1 MTQPVNSE
9 KVFGLIDE
17 KRILTME
24 LDVVS
29 TPSHTFEEH
38 KLADYFANVLSDIGL
53 EVEMMDVE
61 HPSIKGKT
69 SRQPIARLT
78 GTGGGPSLMFNGHM
92 DTIEILSGWTV
103 DPYGRTFKD
112 GWIWGVGAHDDKGG
126 LVAAICGIEAIVRS
140 GARLKGDIVICPVVA
155 HKIGGVGTR
164 AALKKGI
171 KADCCINIEH
181 STNTIATTIVGVV
194 QIKITTRNKGLFFRY
209 SDEAKAAYFNA
220 VEQQAEFMR
229 RLGPS
234 ITPQGPDSWLTFTP
248 NVDLPGFP
256 MHRINAIHKDAG
268 PRECEM
274 MMEIRTV
281 PGQTD
286 EQIRKDV
293 TNVLETLMSE
303 NSNFDYEIM
312 IPGGGPDDLFHMDA
326 VEIAKDHPLVTALA
340 EGQRLA
346 AKQDPIVGGGLRI
359 GNVGDGNLIAMAG
372 IPCLQY
378 GPGDIR
384 NYPEWPGPDERVEL
398 RELVEASRAMAYA
411 AARYCG

>member
-1 MTQPVNSE
+1 MLGGE
-9 KVFGLIDE
+9 KVDSGGVGAVE
-17 KRILTME
+17 KR
-24 LDVVS
+24 
-29 TPSHTFEEH
+29 TFEVPLEEH
-38 KLADYFANVLSDIGL
+38 DLADYFANVMSDIGL
-53 EVEMMDVE
+53 HVEMMDVT
-61 HPSIKGKT
+61 HPTDPSKT
-69 SRQPIARLT
+69 SRQPIGRLV

-92 DTIEILSGWTV
+92 DTIGIMSGWTV

-126 LVAAICGIEAIVRS
+126 LVAAICGMEAIIRT
-140 GARLKGDIVICPVVA
+140 GTRLKGDILVCPVVA

-209 SDEAKAAYFNA
+209 SPEAKAAYHNA
-220 VEQQAEFMR
+220 VEQQAEIIL

-234 ITPQGPDSWLTFTP
+234 LDPHGPDSWITFNP
-248 NVDLPGFP
+248 HADLPGFP
-256 MHRINAIHKDAG
+256 MHRVNSIHKEPY

-286 EQIRKDV
+286 DQVRADITKVIEDLKARHP
-293 TNVLETLMSE
+293 NL
-303 NSNFDYEIM
+303 DYEIT
-312 IPGGGPDDLFHMDA
+312 IPGEGPDDLFHMDSA
-326 VEIAKDHPLVTALA
+326 EIAKDHPLVVSLA

-346 AKQDPIVGGGLRI
+346 SNRDPVVGGGLRI
-359 GNVGDGNLIAMAG
+359 GNVGDGNLITMAG
-372 IPCLQY
+372 IPSLQY

-384 NYPEWPGPDERVEL
+384 NYPEWPAPDERVEL

-411 AARYCG
+411 ALKYCG